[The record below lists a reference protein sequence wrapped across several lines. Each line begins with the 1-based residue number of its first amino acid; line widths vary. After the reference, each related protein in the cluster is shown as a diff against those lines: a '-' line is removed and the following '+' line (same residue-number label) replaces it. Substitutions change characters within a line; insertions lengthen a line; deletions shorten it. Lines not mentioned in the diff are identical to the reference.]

1 MTMQELWLSEDSIS
15 EIAENATKKYA
26 ESNRP
31 ARFSNFSGED
41 DQCGRDD
48 QREDR
53 QEDCEIGTDVEGRAT
68 VGRVVES

>member
-15 EIAENATKKYA
+15 EIAKNATKKYA

-31 ARFSNFSGED
+31 SRFSNLSGED

-53 QEDCEIGTDVEGRAT
+53 QENCEIGTDVEGRAT